1 VVISRNLSELQSQF
15 GQQAKRHFMER
26 LGSDHQRDNEREWV
40 FGELPASILTEDGS
54 GQSTQAWPA
63 VVDQENAVGL
73 RMFDTS
79 EEAAFEHH
87 YGILRLLKL
96 QLSSK
101 LRDLRRHHGVSTTGL
116 MAWSALGS
124 PESLIEG
131 LVENSLALLAGNRP
145 VGVRD
150 EAAFMV
156 LLENVRSELG
166 LLYRRQSGHL
176 NKALKIW
183 SELSLKLDDDF
194 YHHRPEVF
202 NDMRGQLDDMVYE
215 GFVHELSPERLEHYP
230 RYLEAMRVRLVS
242 LEKDPNRDA
251 VRMKE
256 IEPFWHQYLQL
267 LEQGRE
273 YNETVDEYRWLMEE
287 FRVSLFAQ
295 QLGTRAKVSPQR
307 LQKAWQKI
315 V

>member
-1 VVISRNLSELQSQF
+1 
-15 GQQAKRHFMER
+15 M
-26 LGSDHQRDNEREWV
+26 
-40 FGELPASILTEDGS
+40 
-54 GQSTQAWPA
+54 
-63 VVDQENAVGL
+63 
-73 RMFDTS
+73 
-79 EEAAFEHH
+79 
-87 YGILRLLKL
+87 
-96 QLSSK
+96 
-101 LRDLRRHHGVSTTGL
+101 
-116 MAWSALGS
+116 
-124 PESLIEG
+124 
-131 LVENSLALLAGNRP
+131 ENSLALLAGNRP
-145 VGVRD
+145 AGVRD
-150 EAAFMV
+150 EAAFRA
-156 LLENVRSELG
+156 LQEDTRSELG
-166 LLYRRQSGHL
+166 LLFRRQSGHL

-194 YHHRPEVF
+194 YHQRPEVF
-202 NDMRGQLDDMVYE
+202 NDMRRQLDDMVYE

-230 RYLEAMRVRLVS
+230 RYLEAMRVRLAS

-315 V
+315 TA